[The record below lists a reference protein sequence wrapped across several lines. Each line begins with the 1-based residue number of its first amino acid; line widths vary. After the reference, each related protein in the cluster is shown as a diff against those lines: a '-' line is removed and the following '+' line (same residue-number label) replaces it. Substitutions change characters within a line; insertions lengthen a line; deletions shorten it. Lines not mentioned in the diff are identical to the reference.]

1 MHAATSAPASPRSS
15 RWSATASL
23 EPELPAALVLVLPF
37 SGAAGL
43 VLVVVTVDGVPAP
56 NVEAPA
62 ALVSTVVVSVEPG
75 EGKR

>member
-1 MHAATSAPASPRSS
+1 M
-15 RWSATASL
+15 
-23 EPELPAALVLVLPF
+23 LVLPF

-43 VLVVVTVDGVPAP
+43 VLVVVTVDGVPTP
-56 NVEAPA
+56 DVEAPA